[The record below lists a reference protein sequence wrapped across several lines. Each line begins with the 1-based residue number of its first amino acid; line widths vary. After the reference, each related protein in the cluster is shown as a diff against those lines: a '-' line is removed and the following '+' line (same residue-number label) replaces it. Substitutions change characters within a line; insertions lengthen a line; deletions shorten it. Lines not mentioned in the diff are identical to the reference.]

1 MNEYIQSALAIVG
14 CIFDIFSIHIYFSAC
29 MGKGNI
35 RVQKSVYFIF
45 FSVFFAVDLILSQF
59 GFAAPIN
66 IAKSFIL
73 FFCLTLLYETKW
85 ITRLFT
91 ALSILVAA
99 MISELFG
106 YGIAVASI
114 KNTSAGE
121 LEFYSLMLSKMFTFA
136 IALTVSVILKR
147 NDRSVRFRDY
157 LCLIITPMISFAT
170 IILISLEL
178 DTGEPKATA
187 GICLAAAG
195 ILAINIVTFFLLEN
209 IIESNSIREKQSRME
224 HQFAFQEQKYEQTS
238 QSFRSIRGIIHD
250 TNKHLIYLDECI
262 SQGEYDEAKKYI
274 GETIEHFRKS
284 YKHINTGYL
293 PVDALVSNT
302 LELAKANS
310 IDFKSDIKI
319 EKERIKIER
328 YDLCV
333 ALGNLLDNAVEA
345 ARKVV
350 NPDDRFISVSI
361 VTSEN
366 ALVINIENSGGKRTD
381 FKSDKKDTLLHGC
394 GLGNVRAIAEKYSG
408 VFTVDQ
414 NESRCEATLILPI

>member
-1 MNEYIQSALAIVG
+1 M
-14 CIFDIFSIHIYFSAC
+14 H
-29 MGKGNI
+29 K
-35 RVQKSVYFIF
+35 
-45 FSVFFAVDLILSQF
+45 
-59 GFAAPIN
+59 
-66 IAKSFIL
+66 
-73 FFCLTLLYETKW
+73 
-85 ITRLFT
+85 
-91 ALSILVAA
+91 
-99 MISELFG
+99 
-106 YGIAVASI
+106 
-114 KNTSAGE
+114 
-121 LEFYSLMLSKMFTFA
+121 
-136 IALTVSVILKR
+136 
-147 NDRSVRFRDY
+147 
-157 LCLIITPMISFAT
+157 
-170 IILISLEL
+170 
-178 DTGEPKATA
+178 
-187 GICLAAAG
+187 
-195 ILAINIVTFFLLEN
+195 
-209 IIESNSIREKQSRME
+209 
-224 HQFAFQEQKYEQTS
+224 QTS

-274 GETIEHFRKS
+274 GETIEHFRRS

-302 LELAKANS
+302 PELAKANN

-333 ALGNLLDNAVEA
+333 APGNLLDNAVEA

-350 NPDDRFISVSI
+350 NTDDRFISVSI

-381 FKSDKKDTLLHGC
+381 FKSDKKDALLHGC

-414 NESRCEATLILPI
+414 KESRCEATLILPI